1 MNIAISGHQMDV
13 TPPLKDYVTQKMS
26 RIERHF
32 DNVTNTTV
40 VLHVEKTR
48 HLAEATINTKGAT
61 LHANAEAEDMYAAID
76 ELTRKLD
83 SQVRKHKEKST
94 NHHRN
99 GGALKEQKLNLP
111 LQAPCPGRMPES
123 LLR

>member
-13 TPPLKDYVTQKMS
+13 TAPLKDYVTQKMS

-32 DNVTNTTV
+32 DNVTKTTV

-61 LHANAEAEDMYAAID
+61 LHANAEAGDMYAAID

-99 GGALKEQKLNLP
+99 GGALKEQKLK
-111 LQAPCPGRMPES
+111 
-123 LLR
+123 

>member
-1 MNIAISGHQMDV
+1 MQIAISGHQMDI
-13 TPPLKDYVTQKMS
+13 TPPLKQYVMEKME

-48 HLAEATINTKGAT
+48 LLAEATINTKGAT

-76 ELTRKLD
+76 NLIHKLD
-83 SQVRKHKEKST
+83 RQVRKHKDKST
-94 NHHRN
+94 DHHRQ
-99 GGALKEQKLNLP
+99 GGALKEQKLK
-111 LQAPCPGRMPES
+111 
-123 LLR
+123 

>member
-1 MNIAISGHQMDV
+1 MQIAISGHKMDI
-13 TPPLKDYVTQKMS
+13 TPPLKEYVTQKMT

-32 DNVTNTTV
+32 DNVTNTSV

-76 ELTRKLD
+76 ELIRKLD

-94 NHHRN
+94 SHHRN
-99 GGALKEQKLNLP
+99 GGALKEQKLK
-111 LQAPCPGRMPES
+111 
-123 LLR
+123 

>member
-1 MNIAISGHQMDV
+1 MQIAISGHQMDI
-13 TPPLKDYVTQKMS
+13 TPPLKKYVTEKMG

-32 DNVTNTTV
+32 DNLTNSTV

-76 ELTRKLD
+76 NLIHKLD

-94 NHHRN
+94 DHRQQ
-99 GGALKEQKLNLP
+99 GGALKEQRLK
-111 LQAPCPGRMPES
+111 
-123 LLR
+123 

>member
-1 MNIAISGHQMDV
+1 MQIAISGQQMDV
-13 TPPLKDYVTQKMS
+13 TPPLKEYVTQKMG

-32 DNVTNTTV
+32 DNLTNTTV

-76 ELTRKLD
+76 ELMRKLD

-99 GGALKEQKLNLP
+99 GGALKEQKLK
-111 LQAPCPGRMPES
+111 
-123 LLR
+123 

>member
-13 TPPLKDYVTQKMS
+13 TAPLKDYVTQKMS

-61 LHANAEAEDMYAAID
+61 LHANAEAADMYAAID

-99 GGALKEQKLNLP
+99 GGALKEQKLK
-111 LQAPCPGRMPES
+111 
-123 LLR
+123 